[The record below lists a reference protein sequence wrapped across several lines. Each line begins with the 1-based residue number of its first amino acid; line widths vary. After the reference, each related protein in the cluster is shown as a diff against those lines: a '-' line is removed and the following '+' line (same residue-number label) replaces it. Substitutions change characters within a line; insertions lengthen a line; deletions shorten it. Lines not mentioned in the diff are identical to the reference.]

1 MCFHAHSPILEEIL
15 GSLKKTP
22 RLWFLEDLYLF
33 LDLKGSKV
41 FAGIV
46 RSSHFFHVLSRG

>member
-15 GSLKKTP
+15 GIFFFNA

-33 LDLKGSKV
+33 LDLKGPKV
-41 FAGIV
+41 IAGIV
-46 RSSHFFHVLSRG
+46 RSSQYFHVLSRG

>member
-1 MCFHAHSPILEEIL
+1 MRFHAHSPILEEIL
-15 GSLKKTP
+15 GSLKKNP